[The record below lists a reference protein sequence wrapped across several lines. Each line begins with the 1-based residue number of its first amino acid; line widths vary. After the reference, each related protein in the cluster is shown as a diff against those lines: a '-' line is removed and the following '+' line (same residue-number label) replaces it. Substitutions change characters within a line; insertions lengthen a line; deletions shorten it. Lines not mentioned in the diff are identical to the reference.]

1 MVCNA
6 YIQSLRKDDVF
17 AEITVISLMEAKSN
31 PYASSVA
38 ELIGCFPT
46 YMILNDLKIFLV
58 LNTCH

>member
-1 MVCNA
+1 MCNA

-31 PYASSVA
+31 PYTSSVA

-46 YMILNDLKIFLV
+46 YMILNDLKIF
-58 LNTCH
+58 